1 MIVKIFFIIV
11 RVLMMVV
18 VINYEKQ
25 KEKMMVKIYSPDGM
39 VLMIVGDGVCKAH
52 DGNGWQQ
59 PWWWC

>member
-11 RVLMMVV
+11 SVLMMVV

-52 DGNGWQQ
+52 DGNG
-59 PWWWC
+59 